1 MGKLVT
7 HFSSLSFS
15 FLCFFVTPWSE
26 SWKKWQLWLKLYVV
40 LCVVFLLSNLLII
53 FFIRLTVAASIFSF
67 ALVENLFLLVS
78 FLSDSSALE
87 FQQFLPWQVKCQGNY
102 MKMHFALAFSQQFL
116 LRLPSFDIKSLSI
129 YLSNLSK
136 NFNKK

>member
-1 MGKLVT
+1 MGKLAT

-102 MKMHFALAFSQQFL
+102 MKMHFVLAFSQQFL